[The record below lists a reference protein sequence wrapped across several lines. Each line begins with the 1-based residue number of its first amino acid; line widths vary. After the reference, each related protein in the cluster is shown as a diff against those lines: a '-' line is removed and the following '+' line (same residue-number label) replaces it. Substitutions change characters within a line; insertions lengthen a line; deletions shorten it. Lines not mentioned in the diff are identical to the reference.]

1 MSKRAFSRSFD
12 MPTIDPDKEDEIP
25 EIDIKI
31 DGKKNKMSWAEV
43 AKAFKVP
50 ESREVRIQGI
60 LDDGHVEYKREYNCP
75 VVAKSC
81 DHKWKNYTGLS
92 EQFEYCEICDER
104 K

>member
-12 MPTIDPDKEDEIP
+12 MPTIDPDKEDETK
-25 EIDIKI
+25 E
-31 DGKKNKMSWAEV
+31 G
-43 AKAFKVP
+43 
-50 ESREVRIQGI
+50 VRII
-60 LDDGHVEYKREYNCP
+60 EYKGRPPEFIPSSQAREYVDKLVADLSRDIENSLGIKCP